1 MRREIV
7 INAGL
12 HETRI
17 AILEEKELVA
27 AMVERP
33 EARRRVGDIYK
44 RCVNAV
50 LPGMQAAFVDL
61 GLEKT
66 AFLHASDL
74 HPSDTELDDMLED
87 EETEEAKKDGGGGG
101 RGGRWRRDEPAPR
114 IEEALQKGQEILV
127 QITKEPI
134 GTKGPR
140 VTTQISLPGRYLVLM
155 PGHDHIGVSRKI
167 EDRQERTRLKALI
180 KEIRP
185 KGSGLIVRTVG
196 AERGKK
202 EFQSDIKYLEQLW
215 DKIDKQS
222 QRAKAPAIL
231 HREMELTT
239 GLIRDIFT
247 EDVSQL
253 VIDSKEGHKE
263 ILDYLK
269 NYVPELSSR
278 VKLYRGQE

>member
-17 AILEEKELVA
+17 AILEEKELVEV
-27 AMVERP
+27 MVERP

-44 RCVNAV
+44 GRVNAV

-74 HPSDTELDDMLED
+74 HPSDTELDDMFED
-87 EETEEAKKDGGGGG
+87 EETEEAKQDGGGGG

-134 GTKGPR
+134 GTKGPP
-140 VTTQISLPGRYLVLM
+140 VTKAISLPGRYLI
-155 PGHDHIGVSRKI
+155 PI
-167 EDRQERTRLKALI
+167 
-180 KEIRP
+180 
-185 KGSGLIVRTVG
+185 
-196 AERGKK
+196 
-202 EFQSDIKYLEQLW
+202 
-215 DKIDKQS
+215 
-222 QRAKAPAIL
+222 
-231 HREMELTT
+231 
-239 GLIRDIFT
+239 
-247 EDVSQL
+247 
-253 VIDSKEGHKE
+253 
-263 ILDYLK
+263 
-269 NYVPELSSR
+269 
-278 VKLYRGQE
+278 

>member
-17 AILEEKELVA
+17 AILEEKELVEV
-27 AMVERP
+27 MVERP

-44 RCVNAV
+44 GRVNAV

-74 HPSDTELDDMLED
+74 HPSESDLDEMFEGD
-87 EETEEAKKDGGGGG
+87 EEPEEAKQDGGGGG
-101 RGGRWRRDEPAPR
+101 GGRGRWRRDEPVPR

-140 VTTQISLPGRYLVLM
+140 VTTQISLPGRWS
-155 PGHDHIGVSRKI
+155 GHASR
-167 EDRQERTRLKALI
+167 A
-180 KEIRP
+180 
-185 KGSGLIVRTVG
+185 
-196 AERGKK
+196 
-202 EFQSDIKYLEQLW
+202 
-215 DKIDKQS
+215 
-222 QRAKAPAIL
+222 
-231 HREMELTT
+231 
-239 GLIRDIFT
+239 
-247 EDVSQL
+247 
-253 VIDSKEGHKE
+253 
-263 ILDYLK
+263 
-269 NYVPELSSR
+269 
-278 VKLYRGQE
+278 